1 MIGSH
6 VQEMS
11 RTGTSIERSRGTAA
25 RSWGE
30 WGDSDLV
37 GMGFILGMMKM
48 YWG

>member
-1 MIGSH
+1 MYRKCPEQARPSK
-6 VQEMS
+6 
-11 RTGTSIERSRGTAA
+11 RSRGTAA